1 MITLGTDGYITA
13 LAFKS
18 WADSR
23 LYDYSE
29 YNELEIEA
37 AIRVACVDYIDTTY
51 QFKGE
56 KLDKSQV
63 MLLPTDEV
71 AIADIETAAAQAVW
85 QQLRG
90 LLFTPEQASNDGEV
104 LRKREKVGPIE
115 EETEYREGSVRGYT
129 YSTTKIDRL
138 IAPYVIGNAGGL
150 SILRG

>member
-1 MITLGTDGYITA
+1 MITLGTNGYITVDS
-13 LAFKS
+13 FKQ
-18 WADSR
+18 WANTR
-23 LYDYSE
+23 LYDYTS
-29 YNELEIEA
+29 YNDLEVEA
-37 AIRVACVDYIDTTY
+37 AIVIASTEFIDTTY

-56 KLDKSQV
+56 KLDKEQA

-71 AIADIETAAAQAVW
+71 AIADIENATAQAVW

-90 LLFTPEQASNDGEV
+90 LLFTPEQTTNEGEV